1 MVVRRS
7 KIIKRLLLC
16 RNVLL
21 HMVAISLVARLKR
34 VIKGYEIIG
43 IFITFYNPF
52 GMFHVKRF
60 WGLKVLRVLK
70 VLRGLNEMDNAS
82 VYRHIRET

>member
-34 VIKGYEIIG
+34 VIKGYETIG

-52 GMFHVKRF
+52 NLIASGEI
-60 WGLKVLRVLK
+60 GLLLRRTRQNDNL
-70 VLRGLNEMDNAS
+70 LRCF
-82 VYRHIRET
+82 T

>member
-1 MVVRRS
+1 MVVRCS

-34 VIKGYEIIG
+34 VMKGYEISDSL
-43 IFITFYNPF
+43 ITFFIMLP
-52 GMFHVKRF
+52 VKRF
-60 WGLKVLRVLK
+60 
-70 VLRGLNEMDNAS
+70 
-82 VYRHIRET
+82 